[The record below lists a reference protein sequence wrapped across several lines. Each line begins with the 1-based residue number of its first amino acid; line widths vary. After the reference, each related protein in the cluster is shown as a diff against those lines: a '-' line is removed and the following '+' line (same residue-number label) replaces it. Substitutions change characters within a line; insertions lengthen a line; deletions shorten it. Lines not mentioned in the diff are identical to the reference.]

1 MSEKRP
7 KDNVEPQA
15 GASRSPTPTP
25 YGETVPFGWYDGT
38 RPDPAHQPRRR
49 NRRHGATHMSM
60 EDPLANPPASTPEA
74 PEPETGPSA
83 PLSVADAW
91 ADVLVAVERV
101 EPQDAL
107 SRAVGAAARASLR
120 QATEQQPVTEQ
131 VVMAFQFMQ
140 TLGQALMVLEHRKQ
154 EGVAEVMRV
163 LFAGRPPPG
172 PNGALR

>member
-1 MSEKRP
+1 MI
-7 KDNVEPQA
+7 DAQ
-15 GASRSPTPTP
+15 TPN
-25 YGETVPFGWYDGT
+25 
-38 RPDPAHQPRRR
+38 A
-49 NRRHGATHMSM
+49 A
-60 EDPLANPPASTPEA
+60 PPAA
-74 PEPETGPSA
+74 QPEPGSDA

-140 TLGQALMVLEHRKQ
+140 RLGDALMVLEHRKQ